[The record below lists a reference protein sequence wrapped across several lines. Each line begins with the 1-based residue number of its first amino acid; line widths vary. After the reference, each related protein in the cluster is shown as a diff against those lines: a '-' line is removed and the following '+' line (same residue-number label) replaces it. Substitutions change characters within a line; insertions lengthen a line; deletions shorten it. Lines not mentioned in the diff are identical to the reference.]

1 MAILAGLAAGIVG
14 GGLSYL
20 GATEAADAA
29 SGSMDAATQLQR
41 DIYEQSYE
49 DLDPYMTAGE
59 AGMEGYMT
67 RLGYEYQQVGPDN
80 IWETDENL
88 AIAEQ
93 TLKEIRGDADQKAW
107 LDIYAQEWGYD
118 SGDEITA
125 EIFAEN
131 IFHGGDLAGWE
142 ERWGMGDWQ
151 DSMIQGQYGYEPQME
166 WVIPEGETIG
176 QFGLEDLVL
185 DPGYQF
191 TLNEGTRAQG
201 FGSSASGMTLSG
213 AALKD
218 QQRYTQDYATTKFD
232 EAFDRNQLELQNL
245 YNAGTLGQASA
256 VGAAQTGAQFGTTMA
271 GLQTDQAMIAGASAA
286 APYNAINTGINT
298 GLAGYNTFSQ
308 PGTAG
313 TISPPPLDNSYVGDP
328 INLTI

>member
-1 MAILAGLAAGIVG
+1 MSGALLGGLVVS
-14 GGLSYL
+14 GGLSYM
-20 GATEAADAA
+20 GSKEAADAA
-29 SGSMDAATQLQR
+29 SSSMDAATALQR
-41 DIYEQSYE
+41 DMWEQSLE

-67 RLGYEYQQVGPDN
+67 RLGYDYQQVGPDN
-80 IWETDENL
+80 IWETEENL
-88 AIAEQ
+88 ATAEVI
-93 TLKEIRGDADQKAW
+93 LKEWEHKFDPNELVAIMNDAYGDVNT
-107 LDIYAQEWGYD
+107 YD
-118 SGDEITA
+118 DITA
-125 EIFAEN
+125 EMLSEFVAG
-131 IFHGGDLAGWE
+131 GGDLGWGFE
-142 ERWGMGDWQ
+142 EHWGDWQ
-151 DSMIQGQYGYEPQME
+151 DEMLMGQHTYEPEME

-232 EAFDRNQLELQNL
+232 EAFNRNQLELQNL
-245 YNAGTLGQASA
+245 YNAGSLGQASA
-256 VGAAQTGAQFGTTMA
+256 VGAAQTSAQFGTTMA

-286 APYNAINTGINT
+286 APYNAMSTGINT
-298 GLAGYNTFSQ
+298 GLAAYNTFSQ
-308 PGTAG
+308 PGEAG
-313 TISPPPLDNSYVGDP
+313 TIDPEVANWSYSGDYAG
-328 INLTI
+328 L